1 MKTVVIGLMAAFLGW
16 AGKAEAGEL
25 RLYGGEKLEVF
36 LGCVDCSDQDEESI
50 WSKSGEYGYAPFKD
64 TTIWNNYS
72 KYGGT
77 YGDYSPFN
85 RWAKNPPALF
95 DSHGNFLG
103 YLTVNEK
110 HPKRTRI
117 RLARLMLA
125 FNQTIRQ
132 DVPGFYE
139 LYFESDDAIESRRFS
154 RRGGGSS
161 WR

>member
-1 MKTVVIGLMAAFLGW
+1 MKAVTAGLMAVFLGL
-16 AGKAEAGEL
+16 AGRAAAGEL
-25 RLYGGEKLEVF
+25 RLYGGEKLDVF
-36 LGCVDCSDQDEESI
+36 LGCMDCSDRNEESI
-50 WSKSGEYGYAPFKD
+50 WNKNGEYGYAPFKD
-64 TTIWNNYS
+64 SSIWYAHG

-77 YGDYSPFN
+77 FGDYSPFN
-85 RWAKNPPALF
+85 RWSKNPPALF

-125 FNQTIRQ
+125 FNQAVRQ

-139 LYFESDDAIESRRFS
+139 LYFESEDAPESRRFS
-154 RRGGGSS
+154 RRGGGPS
-161 WR
+161 WK